1 MKRRILRKRILRGLT
16 LAFAIAIAIPV
27 TNAAA
32 RPMSDSNVV
41 YGAPVQSTAQSQA
54 PIVSEKVAGLQLP
67 VSNAGWYQS
76 LKIRS
81 EALDQQLQASNS
93 NTYHLRKFHV
103 YPTVSPTVSQKIE
116 ELGLPS
122 KSEAVASNAGSSRV
136 VSEKTAGLGLPS
148 QPEVVSTPDSGFN
161 WSDAG
166 IGAGATTA
174 LLIAMFGGGLMLV
187 RRRHHGTLA
196 H

>member
-1 MKRRILRKRILRGLT
+1 MWIDGRKEGEGAMKRRILRKRILRGLT

-41 YGAPVQSTAQSQA
+41 YGAPVQSTGLSQA
-54 PIVSEKVAGLQLP
+54 PIVSEKVAGLQLQS
-67 VSNAGWYQS
+67 SNA
-76 LKIRS
+76 
-81 EALDQQLQASNS
+81 NS
-93 NTYHLRKFHV
+93 NPYHLRKFHV
-103 YPTVSPTVSQKIE
+103 YPQVSPSVSEKLE

-122 KSEAVASNAGSSRV
+122 KSDAVASNASSSRV

-166 IGAGATTA
+166 IGAGGTTA
-174 LLIAMFGGGLMLV
+174 LLIAMFGGGLLLV

>member
-16 LAFAIAIAIPV
+16 LAFAIGIAIPV

-32 RPMSDSNVV
+32 RPMGDNPVV
-41 YGAPVQSTAQSQA
+41 YGGGAVVQSRGVQSQA
-54 PIVSEKVAGLQLP
+54 PIVSEKVAGLQLRA
-67 VSNAGWYQS
+67 SS
-76 LKIRS
+76 
-81 EALDQQLQASNS
+81 SNS
-93 NTYHLRKFHV
+93 NPYHLRKFHV
-103 YPTVSPTVSQKIE
+103 YPQVSQKLE
-116 ELGLPS
+116 ELGLPT
-122 KSEAVASNAGSSRV
+122 ASTASTANSSPV

-148 QPEVVSTPDSGFN
+148 QPDVVSTPETGFDWN
-161 WSDAG
+161 DAG

-174 LLIAMFGGGLMLV
+174 LLIAMFGGGLLLV

>member
-1 MKRRILRKRILRGLT
+1 MWIDERKEGERAMKRRILRKRILRGLT

-54 PIVSEKVAGLQLP
+54 PIVSEKVAGLQL
-67 VSNAGWYQS
+67 QT
-76 LKIRS
+76 
-81 EALDQQLQASNS
+81 SNS
-93 NTYHLRKFHV
+93 NPYHLRKFHV
-103 YPTVSPTVSQKIE
+103 YPQVSPSVSQKIE

-122 KSEAVASNAGSSRV
+122 KSDAVASNASSSRV

-148 QPEVVSTPDSGFN
+148 QPEVVSTPNSGFD

-174 LLIAMFGGGLMLV
+174 LLIAMFGGGLLLV
-187 RRRHHGTLA
+187 RRRHHGMLA

>member
-1 MKRRILRKRILRGLT
+1 MWIDGRKEGEGAMKRRILRKRILRGLT

-54 PIVSEKVAGLQLP
+54 PIVSEKVAGLQL
-67 VSNAGWYQS
+67 QT
-76 LKIRS
+76 
-81 EALDQQLQASNS
+81 SNS
-93 NTYHLRKFHV
+93 NPYHLRKFHV
-103 YPTVSPTVSQKIE
+103 YPQVSPSVSQKLE

-122 KSEAVASNAGSSRV
+122 KSDAVASNASSSRV
-136 VSEKTAGLGLPS
+136 VSEKTAGLGLPSQPS

-174 LLIAMFGGGLMLV
+174 LLIAMFGGGLLLV

>member
-1 MKRRILRKRILRGLT
+1 MTRRIFRKRILRGLT

-32 RPMSDSNVV
+32 RPLSDDPVV
-41 YGAPVQSTAQSQA
+41 YGASVQQSQAQSSA

-67 VSNAGWYQS
+67 VSNG
-76 LKIRS
+76 
-81 EALDQQLQASNS
+81 NP
-93 NTYHLRKFHV
+93 YHLRKFHV
-103 YPTVSPTVSQKIE
+103 YSPVAEKIAE
-116 ELGLPS
+116 IGLPS
-122 KSEAVASNAGSSRV
+122 QSAGGSTANSSPI

-148 QPEVVSTPDSGFN
+148 QPDTVVSTPSSGFD

-174 LLIAMFGGGLMLV
+174 LLVAMLGGALLFV
-187 RRRHHGTLA
+187 RRRHGHHGTFA